1 MFLTY
6 QFAPIW
12 VLLISMITYLTL
24 RHFDPVNLDEYK
36 DKMHGIPPVVCCLSI
51 LLPLTVL
58 VLYGGALRLG
68 PKASKTGI
76 KM

>member
-6 QFAPIW
+6 QFAPVW
-12 VLLISMITYLTL
+12 VTLVSMLTFLTL
-24 RHFDPVNLDEYK
+24 RFFDPVDLNQHK
-36 DKMHGIPPVVCCLSI
+36 DKMGGYPPAICCVCVVIPLIVA
-51 LLPLTVL
+51 
-58 VLYGGALRLG
+58 VLYEVGLRLG